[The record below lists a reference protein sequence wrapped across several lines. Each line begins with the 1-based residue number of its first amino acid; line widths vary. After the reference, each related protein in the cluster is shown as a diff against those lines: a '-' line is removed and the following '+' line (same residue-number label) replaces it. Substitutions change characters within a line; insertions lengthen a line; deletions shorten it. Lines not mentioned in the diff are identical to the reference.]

1 MRYLKFILIIVILI
15 TDTLTCFG
23 QNSTEVPPII
33 QQQDNL
39 YYELLYKDGE
49 FTNEVNVVG
58 WSDSIT
64 ELVVPDSIEIVV
76 PDSLLQIKNPAFK
89 NIVPTGLGDDW
100 PKPGD
105 GSTRR
110 CKIITFFP
118 NKRFVAVPV
127 PAPKQN
133 ISLIDLAKSLRIE
146 GNFRDFV
153 NLKSITLPNV
163 KEIPDSMFMGCNAL
177 GELTIPKSVK
187 YIHGYAFAEC
197 RNLKTVNINEGLHII
212 GRAFNECTSLEYVE
226 IQGSQRRI
234 DINSTAF
241 YNCKELKC
249 INIWGDLCLYGNP
262 FPGCDNLNEISLTS
276 KDYTVKDGMIIYER
290 EGTLVG
296 VYPSSIK
303 DVVIPPSIKTI
314 DSYAFAECKNLKH
327 IVLPYTIQDIM
338 DYAFAYSGLERVDTG
353 DLFSFNQSDAD
364 VASHYQ
370 FKGCSDLK
378 EVMIGKN
385 FERLSLAAFSECDNF
400 TRFIVD
406 DYNLT
411 FYTDGGALYSGNK
424 LISCPSGLTNYNVKD
439 GTTRIYFN
447 AFNESRKL
455 KNITLPN
462 SINHIDDDAFYR
474 CKALESLKIPDGV
487 TGIFS
492 GTFCFCSN
500 LKSLTLGKG
509 VQRLRDWAFFGCDN
523 LSSLYIL
530 NPEPP
535 TPYFQ
540 KEEDSIFPDYIL
552 NNTSLFVPDESLEA
566 YKESSLWGKFN
577 IISGLSAKIES
588 IDIDNDKD
596 TIDYNKP
603 YVIYNL
609 KGMKIGSDISYLDS
623 GFYIILQGNKV
634 QNIIKK

>member
-241 YNCKELKC
+241 Y
-249 INIWGDLCLYGNP
+249 Y
-262 FPGCDNLNEISLTS
+262 
-276 KDYTVKDGMIIYER
+276 
-290 EGTLVG
+290 
-296 VYPSSIK
+296 
-303 DVVIPPSIKTI
+303 
-314 DSYAFAECKNLKH
+314 
-327 IVLPYTIQDIM
+327 
-338 DYAFAYSGLERVDTG
+338 
-353 DLFSFNQSDAD
+353 
-364 VASHYQ
+364 
-370 FKGCSDLK
+370 
-378 EVMIGKN
+378 
-385 FERLSLAAFSECDNF
+385 
-400 TRFIVD
+400 
-406 DYNLT
+406 
-411 FYTDGGALYSGNK
+411 
-424 LISCPSGLTNYNVKD
+424 
-439 GTTRIYFN
+439 
-447 AFNESRKL
+447 
-455 KNITLPN
+455 
-462 SINHIDDDAFYR
+462 
-474 CKALESLKIPDGV
+474 
-487 TGIFS
+487 
-492 GTFCFCSN
+492 CSN

-596 TIDYNKP
+596 TISNQEK
-603 YVIYNL
+603 
-609 KGMKIGSDISYLDS
+609 
-623 GFYIILQGNKV
+623 
-634 QNIIKK
+634 